1 MRVSAPPFIAPCYF
15 GTDIPDKER
24 LIACKY
30 SVDEI
35 RDLTGA
41 DSLGFLPLED
51 LHRIAPNARC
61 GFCDGCFTECYPVP
75 VED

>member
-1 MRVSAPPFIAPCYF
+1 M
-15 GTDIPDKER
+15 
-24 LIACKY
+24 
-30 SVDEI
+30 DEI

-51 LHRIAPNARC
+51 LRRIAPNARC